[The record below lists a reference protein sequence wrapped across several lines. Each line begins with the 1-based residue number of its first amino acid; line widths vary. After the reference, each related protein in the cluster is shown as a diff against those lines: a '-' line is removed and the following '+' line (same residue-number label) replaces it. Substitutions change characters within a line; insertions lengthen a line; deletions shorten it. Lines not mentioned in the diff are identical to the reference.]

1 MKTNME
7 LLKTVQDY
15 CKRHGTELKEWQL
28 SAEGVKP
35 VRLLGG
41 TMDWS
46 LVEAKI
52 TFNAEGKPKTTFKF
66 DGKITSIYK

>member
-1 MKTNME
+1 MRTAKE
-7 LLKTVQDY
+7 LEKAVQDY
-15 CKRHGTELKEWQL
+15 CKRHGTELKQWQL
-28 SAEGVKP
+28 SAEGVQP

-41 TMDWS
+41 TMDWT

-52 TFNAEGKPKTTFKF
+52 TFNESGKPKTTFKF